1 MSKLGLLLYSNKS
14 IFTLIISILIIIIM
28 DGSLIIFCTP
38 KSNRIINISNTELYL
53 IYSIVFIVS
62 NIVLLKLVTKATSN
76 LKKEN
81 KYYFF
86 IILIVQSFIS
96 LILVTIYGQITFY
109 SNYSNLLI
117 LLIVGSSFLSSI
129 TFLIILTGKLLYWFS
144 LTPNYLTFIY
154 GIAILIFIIN
164 TIIGLVYLTEVL
176 STHNDIIKPASCR
189 AIFASLFS
197 INPDLS
203 IFLSKLYDITSIISF
218 VAIWLVTTI
227 MLNQYS
233 RRIGKINYY
242 FLVII
247 PLVVFMTKYEV
258 MFYYFLSDP
267 TILDIFYIELGPNLN
282 PIVHILL
289 NANLQFG
296 AIFFAIAF
304 LVIAKKIPK
313 RHNIVNS
320 IIISLFGMMF
330 LFGSKDISPLI
341 VPSYP
346 PVGIVAISYMGLA
359 SYLLLVGIYSSAT
372 IAARDITLRKYLNKM
387 VGNDTSLLRNI
398 AFSEKESEI
407 EKNVKSLMTYSA
419 EWQESNKQFEIDQ
432 HELKDIIED
441 VISEVKA
448 NMKREDKIK

>member
-1 MSKLGLLLYSNKS
+1 
-14 IFTLIISILIIIIM
+14 M

-38 KSNRIINISNTELYL
+38 KSNRIINLSNTELYL

-62 NIVLLKLVTKATSN
+62 NIILLKLVTKATSN

-109 SNYSNLLI
+109 SNYSNFLI
-117 LLIVGSSFLSSI
+117 FLIVGSSFLSSI
-129 TFLIILTGKLLYWFS
+129 AFLIILTGKLLYWFS

-233 RRIGKINYY
+233 RRIGKIKYY

-296 AIFFAIAF
+296 AVFFAIAF

-407 EKNVKSLMTYSA
+407 EKNVKSLMTYSS
-419 EWQESNKQFEIDQ
+419 EWQENNKRFEIDQ

>member
-1 MSKLGLLLYSNKS
+1 MGKLGLLYSNKS

-28 DGSLIIFCTP
+28 DGSLTIFCTP
-38 KSNRIINISNTELYL
+38 KSNRIINISNSELYL

-86 IILIVQSFIS
+86 IILTVQSFIS
-96 LILVTIYGQITFY
+96 LILVTIYAQITY
-109 SNYSNLLI
+109 SSNYSNFLI
-117 LLIVGSSFLSSI
+117 FLIVGSSFLSSI
-129 TFLIILTGKLLYWFS
+129 AFLIILTGKLLYWFS

-164 TIIGLVYLTEVL
+164 TIIGFVYLTEVL
-176 STHNDIIKPASCR
+176 STHNDKIKPASCR

-218 VAIWLVTTI
+218 VSIWFATTT

-233 RRIGKINYY
+233 RRIGKIKYW
-242 FLVII
+242 FLVTI

-296 AIFFAIAF
+296 AVFFAIAF

-330 LFGSKDISPLI
+330 LFGSKDISALI

-346 PVGIVAISYMGLA
+346 PVGIVAISFMGLA
-359 SYLLLVGIYSSAT
+359 SYLLLVGIYSSAS

-407 EKNVKSLMTYSA
+407 EKNVKSLMTYSS
-419 EWQESNKQFEIDQ
+419 EWQESNKRFEIDQ
-432 HELKDIIED
+432 HELKEIIED

>member
-1 MSKLGLLLYSNKS
+1 MSKLGLLYSNKS
-14 IFTLIISILIIIIM
+14 IFTLIISILIIIVM

-38 KSNRIINISNTELYL
+38 KSNRIINLSNTELYL

-62 NIVLLKLVTKATSN
+62 NIILLKLVTKATSN

-109 SNYSNLLI
+109 SNYSNFLI
-117 LLIVGSSFLSSI
+117 FLIVGSSFLSSI
-129 TFLIILTGKLLYWFS
+129 AFLIILTGKLLYWFS

-233 RRIGKINYY
+233 RRIGKIKYY

-296 AIFFAIAF
+296 AVFFAIAF

-346 PVGIVAISYMGLA
+346 PVGIVGISYMGLA

-407 EKNVKSLMTYSA
+407 EKNVKSLMTYSS
-419 EWQESNKQFEIDQ
+419 EWQENNKRFEIDQ

>member
-1 MSKLGLLLYSNKS
+1 MSKLGLLYSNKS

-62 NIVLLKLVTKATSN
+62 NIILLKLVTKATSN

-109 SNYSNLLI
+109 SNYSNFLI
-117 LLIVGSSFLSSI
+117 FLIVGSSFLSSI
-129 TFLIILTGKLLYWFS
+129 AFLIILTGKLLYWFS

-233 RRIGKINYY
+233 RRIGKIKYY

-296 AIFFAIAF
+296 AVFFAIAF

-407 EKNVKSLMTYSA
+407 EKNVKSLMTYSS

>member
-1 MSKLGLLLYSNKS
+1 
-14 IFTLIISILIIIIM
+14 
-28 DGSLIIFCTP
+28 
-38 KSNRIINISNTELYL
+38 
-53 IYSIVFIVS
+53 
-62 NIVLLKLVTKATSN
+62 
-76 LKKEN
+76 
-81 KYYFF
+81 
-86 IILIVQSFIS
+86 
-96 LILVTIYGQITFY
+96 
-109 SNYSNLLI
+109 
-117 LLIVGSSFLSSI
+117 
-129 TFLIILTGKLLYWFS
+129 
-144 LTPNYLTFIY
+144 
-154 GIAILIFIIN
+154 
-164 TIIGLVYLTEVL
+164 
-176 STHNDIIKPASCR
+176 
-189 AIFASLFS
+189 
-197 INPDLS
+197 
-203 IFLSKLYDITSIISF
+203 
-218 VAIWLVTTI
+218 

-233 RRIGKINYY
+233 RRIGKIKYY

-296 AIFFAIAF
+296 AVFFAIAF

-313 RHNIVNS
+313 KHNIVNS

-407 EKNVKSLMTYSA
+407 EKNVKSLMTYSS